1 MKAPN
6 GLKDLLYNQDNQLI
20 NFIKIIKKYWK
31 EILLVLL
38 LVGLVLKSKHEANQM
53 RLAHE
58 VVEQALQNEINNL
71 KQIHS
76 REIEQREV
84 ALEEYKERIKILE
97 EDYNEAQEEI
107 ARLREKQKEEFVI
120 DFSQDK
126 DALAQAIIARYGFTY
141 VP

>member
-1 MKAPN
+1 MQY
-6 GLKDLLYNQDNQLI
+6 L
-20 NFIKIIKKYWK
+20 NFLKKYWK

-84 ALEEYKERIKILE
+84 ALEEYKERIRILE

>member
-1 MKAPN
+1 
-6 GLKDLLYNQDNQLI
+6 
-20 NFIKIIKKYWK
+20 
-31 EILLVLL
+31 
-38 LVGLVLKSKHEANQM
+38 M

>member
-1 MKAPN
+1 MKVPN

>member
-1 MKAPN
+1 MQY
-6 GLKDLLYNQDNQLI
+6 L
-20 NFIKIIKKYWK
+20 NFLKKYWK
-31 EILLVLL
+31 VILLVLL

-58 VVEQALQNEINNL
+58 VVEQALQNEINSL

>member
-1 MKAPN
+1 MKTPN

>member
-1 MKAPN
+1 MKTPN

-84 ALEEYKERIKILE
+84 ALEEYKERIRILE

>member
-1 MKAPN
+1 M
-6 GLKDLLYNQDNQLI
+6 YNH
-20 NFIKIIKKYWK
+20 IKKYWK

>member
-58 VVEQALQNEINNL
+58 VVEQALQSEINNL

-84 ALEEYKERIKILE
+84 ALEEYKERIRILE

>member
-1 MKAPN
+1 MN
-6 GLKDLLYNQDNQLI
+6 RSNS
-20 NFIKIIKKYWK
+20 IKIIKKYWK

>member
-1 MKAPN
+1 MKTPN

-38 LVGLVLKSKHEANQM
+38 LVGFMLKSKYEANQM
-53 RLAHE
+53 RLAHK

-84 ALEEYKERIKILE
+84 ALEEYKERIRILE

>member
-1 MKAPN
+1 
-6 GLKDLLYNQDNQLI
+6 
-20 NFIKIIKKYWK
+20 
-31 EILLVLL
+31 
-38 LVGLVLKSKHEANQM
+38 M

-58 VVEQALQNEINNL
+58 VVEQALQNEINSL

-107 ARLREKQKEEFVI
+107 VRLREKQKEEFVI